1 MEKGLTSLIVLLIIT
16 NVNAQIKKGYWMLGG
31 SGTYQSNKSEA
42 INNVTTTRL
51 LRIEPSIG
59 YFIFDKGCVGI
70 KGLIDHQT
78 SSNSNSSMSQTYYGV
93 GPFARY
99 YFLSVERSV
108 NIFSEGYY
116 EHYILDPGS
125 NNSNAFGLRGG
136 VVFFFNTAVG
146 LELSTGYQVT
156 NNVGV
161 DQKLKTFS
169 TNLGFQIH
177 LTNKE

>member
-1 MEKGLTSLIVLLIIT
+1 MKKVLNSLIFLLIFT
-16 NVNAQIKKGYWMLGG
+16 SCKAQITKGYWMVGG
-31 SGTYQSNKSEA
+31 SGTYQSYKSDGLNNNYTNK
-42 INNVTTTRL
+42 L

-70 KGLIDHQT
+70 KGLMDHQT
-78 SSNSNSSMSQTYYGV
+78 YSSSNSSMSQTYYGL
-93 GPFARY
+93 GPFIRY
-99 YFLSVERSV
+99 YFLPAAKSV

-116 EHYILDPGS
+116 EHYISYPGS
-125 NNSNAFGLRGG
+125 HNSNTFGLLGG
-136 VVFFFNTAVG
+136 VVFFFNSAVG
-146 LELSTGYQVT
+146 LELSTGYQLT
-156 NNVGV
+156 NNIGV